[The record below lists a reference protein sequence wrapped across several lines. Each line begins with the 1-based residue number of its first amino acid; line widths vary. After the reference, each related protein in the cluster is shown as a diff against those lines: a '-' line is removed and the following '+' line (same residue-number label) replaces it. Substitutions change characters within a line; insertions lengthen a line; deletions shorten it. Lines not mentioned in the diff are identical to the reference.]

1 MSNSGKRTPQSW
13 HNYFHDATRISD
25 LAIKIVDMD
34 NQKAFVVELKYI
46 RDFELKTDGFVLE
59 GYAVIEDRMDF
70 ENVSKMSDNLR
81 CVIFFQDFYD
91 EFFTREFKINS
102 VKKQET
108 GTTKHIIFTF
118 SDIISYITSKTNKTK
133 TIESKD
139 FEEFV
144 EKSFEDLIKPELMG
158 ELPELL
164 FELPPRGNRNN
175 IFVVIDGVRTYIDIA
190 QNTLNDVQK
199 RVNSTISN
207 VKKEVLKGNLS
218 GATSALKEG
227 FQKSI
232 GAIKNGID
240 KLVSNT
246 KKILGSFGTIA
257 KPTQKADNQE
267 ALLKFNLTPNK
278 SFYEHL
284 RYYSEKNG
292 YLMYQTKKQIVFV
305 KIDDLKPEVL
315 RQYYISYTDH
325 NKQENMPNDI
335 IDFKRFGKNAQE
347 IEPKKVAFALDE
359 ESKTFKILKTDA
371 KTEGL
376 TQNEVQITVG
386 EVYAEQFQTDLEN
399 LRANVFKNTLKNDGV
414 NVVVVGHINDIELFN
429 CVNLHF
435 AATPESNNSDYGN
448 IKSSGYYFVT
458 GIVDKVFNGAFFL
471 QKLRCNRFED
481 PSV

>member
-70 ENVSKMSDNLR
+70 ENVSKMSENLR

-164 FELPPRGNRNN
+164 LRSPRG
-175 IFVVIDGVRTYIDIA
+175 
-190 QNTLNDVQK
+190 
-199 RVNSTISN
+199 
-207 VKKEVLKGNLS
+207 
-218 GATSALKEG
+218 
-227 FQKSI
+227 
-232 GAIKNGID
+232 
-240 KLVSNT
+240 
-246 KKILGSFGTIA
+246 GSS
-257 KPTQKADNQE
+257 
-267 ALLKFNLTPNK
+267 L
-278 SFYEHL
+278 
-284 RYYSEKNG
+284 
-292 YLMYQTKKQIVFV
+292 
-305 KIDDLKPEVL
+305 
-315 RQYYISYTDH
+315 
-325 NKQENMPNDI
+325 
-335 IDFKRFGKNAQE
+335 
-347 IEPKKVAFALDE
+347 
-359 ESKTFKILKTDA
+359 
-371 KTEGL
+371 
-376 TQNEVQITVG
+376 
-386 EVYAEQFQTDLEN
+386 
-399 LRANVFKNTLKNDGV
+399 
-414 NVVVVGHINDIELFN
+414 
-429 CVNLHF
+429 
-435 AATPESNNSDYGN
+435 
-448 IKSSGYYFVT
+448 
-458 GIVDKVFNGAFFL
+458 
-471 QKLRCNRFED
+471 
-481 PSV
+481 